1 MRAGQAAV
9 VDRQYPKVPIQH
21 SDAAEHRRQIAG
33 RVNAAVAPSLTD
45 LAAGDLLSWTGE
57 AWANQ
62 GAVQEWTPTLVA
74 TGTDFDSVKYGS
86 GNIGRYIKL
95 GNIVIA
101 FGRIH
106 TTAVTKGPASGAVR
120 VGGLPIA
127 PLSVAGLAFPAAISA
142 DGGWENPSFPVRGYA
157 VPGVAQVQL
166 RKRGA
171 TGSGSAHEDTDIDVG
186 DVSTTTNDAAF
197 QVIYLAD
204 PTA

>member
-1 MRAGQAAV
+1 M

-45 LAAGDLLSWTGE
+45 LAAGDALSWTGE

-74 TGTDFDSVKYGS
+74 TGTDFDSVTYGS
-86 GNIGRYIKL
+86 SNIGRYIRL

-101 FGRIH
+101 FGRVH
-106 TTAVTKGPASGAVR
+106 TTAVTKGAASGSVR

-127 PLSVAGLAFPAAISA
+127 PLSIAGFAFPAAVSA
-142 DGGWENPSFPVRGYA
+142 DGGWGNPSFPVRGYA
-157 VPGVAQVQL
+157 VTGAAQVQL
-166 RKRGA
+166 RKTGA
-171 TGSGSAHEDTDIDVG
+171 GGGGTDHEDTDIDVA

-197 QVIYLAD
+197 QVIYLSD